1 MNIHICNKKYNLSIT
16 NSDDILSRKLLTPE
30 CQRVLDKEHFSELL
44 KYQKEYYIKYG
55 EFFFTNPITLCKL
68 DNKEYI
74 IDGQH
79 RLACIEKLRDDKYP
93 IFNIFLIT
101 INVDDQSELEEK
113 YISINKNNPVQ
124 LFSDIK
130 VYKVFYKK
138 IEEYIKDN
146 YEIYI
151 KNTDNPRSPNINIK
165 HLLQYLEDSK
175 YAVKINYNY
184 KLFIDE
190 FKKLDIFYKKNT
202 EILYMVFKENIHNKI
217 KELESKDNYTFLFL
231 FTKFEWVDRIMYVIE
246 NKIEYKDISHYPINY
261 RVKIKKLL
269 RKEVWKKRNNKINGK
284 CYCCSKNIE
293 YDDFEC
299 GHIQSVYFKGETTL
313 SNLEP
318 ICSICNNNM
327 GIQNLIHYKNELL
340 NEMK

>member
-138 IEEYIKDN
+138 IE
-146 YEIYI
+146 
-151 KNTDNPRSPNINIK
+151 
-165 HLLQYLEDSK
+165 
-175 YAVKINYNY
+175 
-184 KLFIDE
+184 
-190 FKKLDIFYKKNT
+190 
-202 EILYMVFKENIHNKI
+202 
-217 KELESKDNYTFLFL
+217 
-231 FTKFEWVDRIMYVIE
+231 
-246 NKIEYKDISHYPINY
+246 
-261 RVKIKKLL
+261 
-269 RKEVWKKRNNKINGK
+269 
-284 CYCCSKNIE
+284 
-293 YDDFEC
+293 
-299 GHIQSVYFKGETTL
+299 
-313 SNLEP
+313 
-318 ICSICNNNM
+318 
-327 GIQNLIHYKNELL
+327 
-340 NEMK
+340 